1 MQKNLEFPN
10 SIKKKE
16 RIGVFMLLKLKIY
29 YKTIAIKTV
38 WYQHKVSH
46 INQQNRLESPVRASH
61 IYGQLILYKGAK
73 AIQNRKDISF
83 QQIILQQLGIYIQ
96 KKEKKKGNSTP

>member
-61 IYGQLILYKGAK
+61 IYGQLILIARYLHQFSPLRGL
-73 AIQNRKDISF
+73 NLLDISLSPF
-83 QQIILQQLGIYIQ
+83 KNYVKL
-96 KKEKKKGNSTP
+96 